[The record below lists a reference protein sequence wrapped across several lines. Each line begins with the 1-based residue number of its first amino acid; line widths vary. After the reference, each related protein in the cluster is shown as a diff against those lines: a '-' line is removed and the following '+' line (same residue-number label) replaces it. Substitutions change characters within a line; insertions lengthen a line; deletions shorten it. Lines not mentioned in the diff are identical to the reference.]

1 MRIKPHSAKPSERRD
16 KTAKPGAA
24 KLMEL
29 GYGGGEWQMS
39 PLGDLIDVKHGFA
52 FQGKYIHD
60 EPPGDILLTPGNF
73 AIGGGFKGDKFKYYD
88 GPVPNEFVL
97 KEGDLLVTMTD
108 LSKRAD
114 TLGFPAFVPTRKDG
128 RRYLHNQR
136 LGKVLIKDKNALDA
150 RYLHY
155 VLCGSEYRNEV
166 FAGAT
171 GTTVKHTSPDRIKRF
186 RFARPRIEE
195 QRAIAHI
202 LGTLDD
208 KIELNRRMNET
219 LEAMARALFK
229 SWFVDFDPVRA
240 KMEGRWRKGE
250 SLPGLPAHLYDLF
263 PDSFEESELGEIPKG
278 WELGSFGG
286 VVEHLRGQ
294 ENPLSSPEAL
304 YHHFSL
310 PAFDEG
316 QSPKA
321 EYGESIKSQK
331 SRVPA
336 GVVLLSKLNPEIER
350 VWLVDVRPAE
360 RAVCSTEFLVL
371 RAQFPFTRSFVYCLA
386 RSPLFRQQIEGLVT
400 GTSKS
405 HQRAQVDSILH
416 LAVVVPPSSIAA
428 AFDRSA
434 EGLLAR
440 TLKCRRESC
449 TLAALRDALLPKLIS
464 GDLRATDT
472 RRRIGRR
479 VP

>member
-1 MRIKPHSAKPSERRD
+1 MRMKPRPAKPYERRN
-16 KTAKPGAA
+16 KVAEPGVTIAA
-24 KLMEL
+24 NLREP

-219 LEAMARALFK
+219 VEAMARALFK

-263 PDSFEESELGEIPKG
+263 PDSFEESELGEIPMG
-278 WELGSFGG
+278 WTCSTIGK
-286 VVEHLRGQ
+286 
-294 ENPLSSPEAL
+294 
-304 YHHFSL
+304 HFKL
-310 PAFDEG
+310 TMG
-316 QSPKA
+316 QSPPGSTYNESGHGIPFYQGRTDFGFRFPYRRVFCSAPTRLA
-321 EYGESIKSQK
+321 EIGDTLVSVRAPVGDVNIAMETCAIGRGVAAVRHHSGIRSFTYYAMHALSNHFAKFEAEGTVFGSIKK
-331 SRVPA
+331 SDFERLPFISPPPA
-336 GVVLLSKLNPEIER
+336 MLDYFECVASPIDSLLDSNE
-350 VWLVDVRPAE
+350 AGS
-360 RAVCSTEFLVL
+360 CS
-371 RAQFPFTRSFVYCLA
+371 
-386 RSPLFRQQIEGLVT
+386 
-400 GTSKS
+400 
-405 HQRAQVDSILH
+405 
-416 LAVVVPPSSIAA
+416 
-428 AFDRSA
+428 
-434 EGLLAR
+434 
-440 TLKCRRESC
+440 
-449 TLAALRDALLPKLIS
+449 LAALRGALLPKLIS
-464 GDLRATDT
+464 GELRMTVSEAI
-472 RRRIGRR
+472 RA
-479 VP
+479 